1 MRILVIE
8 DDKKIAS
15 FVERGLS
22 QESYAVDTI
31 GDGADGLAMAQ
42 DPVYDLILLDLALPE
57 LSGLQVLR
65 ELRKTRPEVPVL
77 VITARDGI
85 DDVVAALDAGADDY
99 LSKPFA
105 FPVLTA
111 RVRALLRRGDRAIHS
126 YKIADLTL
134 DPTRHVVTR
143 GGQKIDLSVKEF
155 ALLQFLLQH
164 ARRIVTRTSIIEHV
178 WDIHYDSM
186 TNVVDVYVNYL
197 RNKIDKQFSPP
208 LIRTIRGV
216 GYMLTDENAQTS

>member
-1 MRILVIE
+1 MRILVVE

-15 FVERGLS
+15 FIERGLS
-22 QESYAVDTI
+22 QESYAVDTV
-31 GDGADGLAMAQ
+31 GDGADGLVMAQ
-42 DPVYDLILLDLALPE
+42 DPAYDLILLDLALPE

-65 ELRKTRPEVPVL
+65 ELRKVRPEVPVL
-77 VITARDGI
+77 VITAKDGI

-126 YKIADLTL
+126 YKLADLTL

-143 GGQKIDLSVKEF
+143 GGQKIELSVKEF
-155 ALLQFLLQH
+155 ALLHFLLQH

-216 GYMLTDENAQTS
+216 GYMLTDENVQTT